1 MKSTNAAATA
11 AALTAALV
19 LTGCAGQDTSGG
31 TPTSTPAVS
40 TTSEPATSESG
51 TPKPATSEPGMRA
64 SAEHNDADIAFAQGM
79 IPHHRQAIEMSELA
93 DDRAGSPELRR
104 LAARIERA
112 QAPEIATLRGF
123 LSSWDAPES
132 ATDHGAGEHSGMSGM
147 MTDEQLRRLERS
159 DGTTFDRLFLDMMI
173 DHHEGAL
180 RMARDQLANGTSPE
194 ATELAREI
202 IDTQRAEI
210 TEMRGLLE

>member
-1 MKSTNAAATA
+1 
-11 AALTAALV
+11 
-19 LTGCAGQDTSGG
+19 
-31 TPTSTPAVS
+31 
-40 TTSEPATSESG
+40 
-51 TPKPATSEPGMRA
+51 MRA